1 MITKELQNMRP
12 LKGDERLERD
22 SEYMG
27 ADDLVPGIEPVL
39 TIKNLYR
46 GKVTLSRGKEVKNVL
61 TFVEESV
68 QGIPEVRPMIVNST
82 NRQTLKKLYKQVTAN
97 ALEGKKIQLFIEH
110 NVRNPSNG
118 EMTDG
123 IRIRDFIPKDGK
135 AKAAPKCSVCGK
147 DIAEMSG
154 LTAEQVAKL
163 TKDKYGKQ
171 MCGTCA
177 AKAKAEAEAKAKAQA
192 DAKAA
197 EDAKKAAPDG
207 KAEQSAPEAQTE
219 QEAYQK
225 AIAAETAKK
234 PQDDLAAEL
243 MAEAGK

>member
-27 ADDLVPGIEPVL
+27 ADDIVTGVEPVL
-39 TIKNLYR
+39 TIKNIYR

-61 TFVEESV
+61 TFVEETV
-68 QGIPEVRPMIVNST
+68 AGIPEVRPMIVNST
-82 NRQTLKKLYKQVTAN
+82 NRQTLKKLFKQVTAS
-97 ALEGKKIQLFIEH
+97 ALEGKKIQLYIEH

-123 IRIRDFIPKDGK
+123 IRIRDSIPKDGK
-135 AKAAPKCSVCGK
+135 AKPAPKCSACGK
-147 DIAEMSG
+147 DITGVSG
-154 LTAEQVAKL
+154 LTPEQVAKM

-171 MCGTCA
+171 MCSDCA
-177 AKAKAEAEAKAKAQA
+177 SKAKAKA
-192 DAKAA
+192 
-197 EDAKKAAPDG
+197 
-207 KAEQSAPEAQTE
+207 E

-225 AIAAETAKK
+225 AVAEQETA

-243 MAEAGK
+243 MAEAGE

>member
-1 MITKELQNMRP
+1 MITKELQNMKP

-27 ADDLVPGIEPVL
+27 ADDIVTGTEPVL

-61 TFVEESV
+61 TFAEESV

-97 ALEGKKIQLFIEH
+97 ALEGKKIQLYIEH

-123 IRIRDFIPKDGK
+123 IRIRDFIPKGGAK
-135 AKAAPKCSVCGK
+135 APAAPKCESCKKEITG
-147 DIAEMSG
+147 IAG
-154 LTAEQVAKL
+154 YTAEQIAATNKQR
-163 TKDKYGKQ
+163 YGKCLCVE
-171 MCGTCA
+171 CGKKRKEELDA
-177 AKAKAEAEAKAKAQA
+177 
-192 DAKAA
+192 AKAA
-197 EDAKKAAPDG
+197 EQAA
-207 KAEQSAPEAQTE
+207 QSAAATE
-219 QEAYQK
+219 PDEG
-225 AIAAETAKK
+225 EGN
-234 PQDDLAAEL
+234 DVSAEL
-243 MAEAGK
+243 LAGMK